1 MLFIGVAFMPLTN
14 RLFRSFE
21 DGGWLFSKMLGLF
34 LSAWLFWILV
44 VAGAAAFVQS
54 GILVFLLIILCLMY
68 LAYAARL
75 PLKSRGKKSR
85 GKTGGRE
92 IQELFEDDA
101 AGRNAGMAEV
111 AGRSAERNTGRAR
124 PGDTA
129 YRLGPLEGLF
139 RDRYARRLIIAEE
152 LIFLLLFGLAFY
164 VIGFNPAAYGTEKFM
179 DYAFLT
185 TMNRSTTLPFEDMWF
200 SGSPI
205 NYYYGGQYMAAYL
218 MKMTGV
224 APGYAYNLM
233 RALLT
238 SGSFALPFSLV
249 YQLSRD
255 RSGRKPSALAGA
267 LGGMAVAFCGNFHY
281 VIFGIVKPLTD
292 PEAAGYWFPD
302 ATRYIG
308 YNPDLPDKT
317 IHEFPA
323 YSSVLGDLHAH
334 YINIIFVITVTAVV
348 YAWAQCQDPRRP
360 KRHPYIDPYLLIIGI
375 MTGAFRWTN
384 YWDFPIYYVVCGS
397 VIFFVNLRIY
407 SESVK
412 EFMKVMLLEAAV
424 MFAAGWAAALPF
436 KLKFDM
442 ISSEVHLTHSHSRLI
457 QLLVL
462 WGLPALC
469 LLGYVIK
476 LLAEYISMRKTTPPL
491 LRRARRMALPDLS
504 VLMFGLCAAG
514 LVFLP
519 EVIYVKD
526 IYEGEHYRA
535 NTMFK
540 LTYQAFILFGMCMA
554 YILVRMLTERRKL
567 LKAAGILGMACLI
580 LTAGYTGNAVKSW
593 FPGVLSPSQ
602 RVSSDASVYL
612 EQDFPEDKDA
622 IDWIN
627 ENVEGQPV
635 ILEAAGDSYTEYER
649 VSVSTGCPTVE
660 GWYVHEWLWR
670 DDTDALNTRR
680 TDIETI
686 YTSEDPEEARM
697 VADLYDVAYIFV
709 GSCERAAFPDLN
721 IGTLTEIGDVVYGST
736 EGTFIIEVR
745 PFS

>member
-1 MLFIGVAFMPLTN
+1 MLFIGVGFLPLAN
-14 RLFRSFE
+14 RLFRNFE

-34 LSAWLFWILV
+34 LSAWLFWV
-44 VAGAAAFVQS
+44 FCVAGLASFVQS
-54 GILVFLLIILCLMY
+54 AILVFWLILLCVMY
-68 LAYAARL
+68 LIYAARL
-75 PLKSRGKKSR
+75 PLRKREKRIRSRVVGSHASDTAL
-85 GKTGGRE
+85 GHEGG
-92 IQELFEDDA
+92 EDDMDGA
-101 AGRNAGMAEV
+101 AHTEAGPSE
-111 AGRSAERNTGRAR
+111 
-124 PGDTA
+124 

-139 RDRYARRLIIAEE
+139 RSKTSRRLIIAEE
-152 LIFLLLFGLAFY
+152 VMFLALFGIAFY
-164 VIGFNPAAYGTEKFM
+164 IIGFNPAAYGTEKFM

-185 TMNRSTTLPFEDMWF
+185 AMNRSTTLPFEDMWYA
-200 SGSPI
+200 GNVI
-205 NYYYGGQYMAAYL
+205 NYYYGGQYMAAFL

-238 SGSFALPFSLV
+238 SGSFVLPFSLV

-255 RSGRKPSALAGA
+255 RGGRAASLAAGA
-267 LGGMAVAFCGNFHY
+267 LGGLATAFCGNMHY
-281 VIFGIVKPLTD
+281 VIYALIMPRIN
-292 PEAAGYWFPD
+292 PETPGYWFPD

-323 YSSVLGDLHAH
+323 YSSILGDLHAH
-334 YINIIFVITVTAVV
+334 YINVIFVISVAALV

-360 KRHPYIDPYLLIIGI
+360 KRRPLLDAHLLIIGI

-407 SESVK
+407 SDSVK
-412 EFMKVMLLEAAV
+412 KFLVVMAEEAV
-424 MFAAGWAAALPF
+424 MIFVVGYAAALPF

-442 ISSEVHLTHSHSRLI
+442 ISTEVHLTHSHSRLV

-462 WGLPALC
+462 WGLPAFC
-469 LLGYVIK
+469 LLVFVIR
-476 LLAEYISMRKTTPPL
+476 LLTEYLAMRKTTPRL
-491 LRRARRMALPDLS
+491 LWKARRMALPDLA

-526 IYEGEHYRA
+526 IYGGEHYRA

-540 LTYQAFILFGMCMA
+540 LTYQAFILFAMCMA
-554 YILVRMLTERRKL
+554 YILVRLIRERFII
-567 LKAAGILGMACLI
+567 LKVLGIAGAALLI
-580 LTAGYTGNAVKSW
+580 LTGGYTLRGVRDW
-593 FPGVLSPSQ
+593 FGEDLSPSM
-602 RVSSDASVYL
+602 RRSSDASVYL
-612 EQDFPEDKDA
+612 EQDFSEDKDA

-627 ENVEGQPV
+627 ENIEGQPV
-635 ILEAAGDSYTEYER
+635 ILEVAGDSYTEYGR
-649 VSVSTGCPTVE
+649 VSVSTGCPTIE

-670 DDTDALNTRR
+670 GDTDDLNTRR

-686 YTSEDPEEARM
+686 YTSDDPETARM
-697 VADLYDVAYIFV
+697 VADLYDVSYIFV
-709 GSCERAAFPDLN
+709 GSCERKMYPYLN
-721 IGTLTEIGDVVYGST
+721 IETLTSIGDVVYGS
-736 EGTFIIEVR
+736 EDGTFIVKVR
-745 PFS
+745 SFS